1 MHFQA
6 VVLCRAA
13 IVGTLDSA
21 LAVEP
26 RLWLALQW
34 LPQHQQQCQP
44 GHVDCPHDL
53 PFDFACILRLQYVAG
68 VSSLWIAGTTLYVA
82 PLAMAG
88 AVVAAAVIT
97 YVAVRS
103 AVKLA
108 WMAIGWSSGANLPV
122 TTNQLS
128 RVVILAYPHL

>member
-34 LPQHQQQCQP
+34 LLQQPRHDHQQRCQP
-44 GHVDCPHDL
+44 GHVDYPH
-53 PFDFACILRLQYVAG
+53 V
-68 VSSLWIAGTTLYVA
+68 
-82 PLAMAG
+82 
-88 AVVAAAVIT
+88 
-97 YVAVRS
+97 
-103 AVKLA
+103 
-108 WMAIGWSSGANLPV
+108 LPV
-122 TTNQLS
+122 D
-128 RVVILAYPHL
+128 LA